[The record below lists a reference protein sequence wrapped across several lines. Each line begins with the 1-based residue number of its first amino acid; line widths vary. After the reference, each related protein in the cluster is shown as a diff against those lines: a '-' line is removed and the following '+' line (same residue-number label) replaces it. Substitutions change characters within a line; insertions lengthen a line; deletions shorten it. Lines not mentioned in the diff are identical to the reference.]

1 MAGRIEVITG
11 PMFSGKS
18 EELLRRIHRVEL
30 AQKPYLLVKPSI
42 DQRYSQDEVVS
53 HKGNRNG
60 CRLIADAEDVLV
72 YPLADVVGID
82 EAQFLSGDLLG
93 VVSHLADRGARVLVA
108 CLDQDSVGKPFGQ
121 MGDLM
126 AIADEVT
133 KLKAVCMKCGAD
145 AGRSQR
151 LVAAGSQVSVGGAG
165 QYEARCR
172 ECWLP
177 VT

>member
-18 EELLRRIHRVEL
+18 EELLRRIYRVEL
-30 AQKPYLLVKPSI
+30 ANKPHILFKPTI
-42 DQRYSQDEVVS
+42 DKRYSQDEVVS

-60 CRLIADAEDVLV
+60 CRLIGEAEDMLV
-72 YPLADVVGID
+72 YPLADVIGID
-82 EAQFLSGDLLG
+82 EAQFVEGDLLE
-93 VVSHLADRGARVLVA
+93 VVEHLAGRGARVIVA
-108 CLDQDSVGKPFGQ
+108 CLDQDSLGKPFGK
-121 MGDLM
+121 MGELM
-126 AIADEVT
+126 AVADEVT

-151 LVAAGSQVSVGGAG
+151 LMSAGLQVSVGGME